1 MSSWLSLSIED
12 VRELGARMRQHDSAA
27 DALLTQAQTVY
38 RQVDSM
44 REYCSEMN
52 QLNEVASGRPR
63 SALIHSIRQED
74 RYIMQLSQENRELRQ
89 ALEEQRNVM
98 ELIMSKYREQVAK
111 LLSGGGREGARGGQL
126 ALQRKLAAN
135 VERIREMVCV
145 MREAAQL
152 SERDSHA
159 ATATLA
165 RLHAE
170 NRNLREMMQIASAY
184 GSVKP
189 PGRADAATQTGGEG
203 GACQAG
209 PEEGASDDPFVAACE
224 DEEEEE
230 PSRDTIKL
238 NPLFGLRH
246 TPPQEPQ
253 THDTAASAQGT
264 SDAADSTDTTT
275 AATATTDTTTA
286 ASDTSSDAC
295 TSASDTDSVCSADT
309 VVDGQS

>member
-203 GACQAG
+203 GGLPGRARGGRVRRPLRGGVRGRGGGGAVSGHHQTQPAVWSAPHPATGAPDTRHCRFCAG
-209 PEEGASDDPFVAACE
+209 
-224 DEEEEE
+224 
-230 PSRDTIKL
+230 
-238 NPLFGLRH
+238 H
-246 TPPQEPQ
+246 
-253 THDTAASAQGT
+253 
-264 SDAADSTDTTT
+264 
-275 AATATTDTTTA
+275 
-286 ASDTSSDAC
+286 
-295 TSASDTDSVCSADT
+295 
-309 VVDGQS
+309 